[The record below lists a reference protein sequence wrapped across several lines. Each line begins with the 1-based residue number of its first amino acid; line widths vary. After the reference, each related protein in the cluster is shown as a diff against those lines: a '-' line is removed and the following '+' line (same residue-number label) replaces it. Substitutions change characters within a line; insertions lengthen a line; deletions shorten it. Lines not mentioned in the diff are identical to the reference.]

1 MIDNTDDVRWVQ
13 AQQPPVEPPD
23 AEATGWARAALMA
36 HAERSSQ
43 LACVE
48 SPPQQ
53 TAAQATRRRKSGL
66 FRGHRG
72 IAAAAAVAVMAA
84 AGIAVAAIGFPHGG
98 SDLLGPAP
106 ASAAILTLADKVRD
120 APPLTGDATLV
131 LHTNAFTAGA
141 GTSNSGSFTGA
152 DLYLDDGRYYY
163 APTAAGLPN
172 AVKGGPVD
180 YSLKGVMDAMSAN
193 ATADP
198 QVARAAFLKAADPQW
213 GGDIQHAPAWQQDNN
228 IWCTAI
234 DLLGEAYG
242 RPDVLAATLRVLST
256 VDGVTVTH
264 VTFDS
269 HDALQI
275 SMKDPGSKAWAKIV
289 AASPAP
295 VPPGQ
300 AANNVAKITRQKR
313 EAEAKAKLKA
323 QPTPP
328 HLMTLTVDD
337 STGALL
343 LYTDIGLKVTYHV
356 TRVDAADYGL

>member
-13 AQQPPVEPPD
+13 AQQPSVEPPD

-36 HAERSSQ
+36 HAERSSR

-48 SPPQQ
+48 SPPRA
-53 TAAQATRRRKSGL
+53 TARTQRRRKAGL
-66 FRGHRG
+66 FRSHRG
-72 IAAAAAVAVMAA
+72 IAAAAAVAVIAA

-120 APPLTGDATLV
+120 APLLTGDATLV
-131 LHTNAFTAGA
+131 QHTNASTEGP
-141 GTSNSGSFTGA
+141 GSSTSGSFTGA

-163 APTAAGLPN
+163 ASTAEGLPD

-180 YSLKGVMDAMSAN
+180 YSLKAAMDAMSEKAS
-193 ATADP
+193 ADP
-198 QVARAAFLKAADPQW
+198 QVARAAFLKAIDPQW
-213 GGDIQHAPAWQQDNN
+213 GSDTQHGPKWQQDNV
-228 IWCTAI
+228 IWCSAI
-234 DLLGEAYG
+234 DLLGAACG
-242 RPDVLAATLRVLST
+242 RPGVLAATLGVLST
-256 VDGVTVTH
+256 VDGVTVKH
-264 VTFDS
+264 VTFDG

-295 VPPGQ
+295 VSQSQ
-300 AANNVAKITRQKR
+300 AANAAKIVR
-313 EAEAKAKLKA
+313 EKKEALAKQHIKV
-323 QPTPP
+323 QPIPP

-343 LYTDIGLKVTYHV
+343 LYTDVGLKVTYHV
-356 TRVDAADYGL
+356 TRVDAAAYGL